1 MSPKP
6 QPPCLTSGVSR
17 GPEIKGAAPE
27 RPSPAIPVSRPGKTL
42 TRPQCAFRAHHATK
56 PIVCSW
62 PYRGRDML
70 SDPAAAAWVAA
81 GRPAVDAPPPVEGRC
96 GRCGADGPTVTSSRI
111 ISEKFTGYDRW
122 PYGFRRLCVA
132 CAWAYS
138 RQPTTQP
145 AMLITT
151 TTTTTVTEYLNN
163 ADLAAAL
170 GAALPHTHAVVLP
183 VARRR
188 HILPTADWGHLAT
201 DGLVI
206 RWDTTAAGRLTD
218 LGWLRNTVGASW
230 PQLGRAAPPAQLLS
244 NQPRSRWPK
253 ILAIWP
259 QLQQWRTLPALWA
272 AAQTLTYTKPGK

>member
-1 MSPKP
+1 
-6 QPPCLTSGVSR
+6 
-17 GPEIKGAAPE
+17 
-27 RPSPAIPVSRPGKTL
+27 
-42 TRPQCAFRAHHATK
+42 
-56 PIVCSW
+56 
-62 PYRGRDML
+62 ML

-81 GRPAVDAPPPVEGRC
+81 GRPTLPGPPPVEGRC
-96 GRCGADGPTVTSSRI
+96 GRCGADGPTVRSSRI
-111 ISEKFTGYDRW
+111 ISEKFTGYDSW
-122 PYGFRRLCVA
+122 PYGFRHLCVP

-138 RQPTTQP
+138 RQPTIMP

-151 TTTTTVTEYLNN
+151 TTVTEYASN
-163 ADLAAAL
+163 AELAAAL

-218 LGWLRNTVGASW
+218 LGWLRNTVGANW
-230 PQLGRAAPPAQLLS
+230 RQLGQPAPPARLLS

-259 QLQQWRTLPALWA
+259 QLQPWRTLPALWA
-272 AAQTLTYTKPGK
+272 AAQTLTHTGVVTGQDSR

>member
-1 MSPKP
+1 MSRKP
-6 QPPCLTSGVSR
+6 QPVPYQRRFARPGNKGG
-17 GPEIKGAAPE
+17 GPGAAVTSHP
-27 RPSPAIPVSRPGKTL
+27 RSRPGKTL

-96 GRCGADGPTVTSSRI
+96 GRCGVDGPTVTSSRI

-145 AMLITT
+145 AMLIITT
-151 TTTTTVTEYLNN
+151 NTTVTEYLNN

-188 HILPTADWGHLAT
+188 HILATADWGHLAT

-230 PQLGRAAPPAQLLS
+230 PQLGRPAPPAQLLS
-244 NQPRSRWPK
+244 NQPRGRWPK